1 MAIIFAIVFLLNFA
15 MTPLAIFALIT
26 SPMLALAVSLGYS
39 PIPFAY
45 AVNACA
51 EAILLPYEYVP
62 YLIIFSFG
70 MISMKDFI
78 KVNILRSVL
87 FFGGFLLVLVPY
99 WMLIGLL

>member
-1 MAIIFAIVFLLNFA
+1 MGL
-15 MTPLAIFALIT
+15 
-26 SPMLALAVSLGYS
+26 S

-45 AVNACA
+45 AVNACS

-62 YLIIFSFG
+62 YLIVYGFG

-87 FFGGFLLVLVPY
+87 FFGGFLLILIPY